1 MSRIMIAGTGS
12 GSGNSN
18 GDDEAETFLG
28 ALNMFFRDVWDS
40 TATTFENSQ
49 NDRNDMTVLYDIKN
63 LNTNKSSKNV
73 SVSGFVQYY

>member
-1 MSRIMIAGTGS
+1 MPVGLNNTYNFGTGS

-40 TATTFENSQ
+40 TATTF
-49 NDRNDMTVLYDIKN
+49 
-63 LNTNKSSKNV
+63 
-73 SVSGFVQYY
+73 